1 VFDQAFIEQLAA
13 AGAAKL
19 PRPASG
25 RWPALMNIK
34 DAAEYMGRSEGGIRH
49 LVEAGLL
56 PVCKMDARVQ
66 IRRVD
71 MDRVIEQHTG

>member
-1 VFDQAFIEQLAA
+1 
-13 AGAAKL
+13 
-19 PRPASG
+19 
-25 RWPALMNIK
+25 MNIK
-34 DAAEYMGRSEGGIRH
+34 DAAEYMGRSEGGISH
-49 LVEAGLL
+49 LVGAGLL